1 MVFMKNF
8 PAMSHFTKSMRS
20 KVNLKQ
26 AEEVKK
32 CQLKLYAFLV
42 SSTNKEWRK
51 LSQNLKG
58 PNRDRQKGK
67 MEGGG
72 WYVSSKRS
80 GKW

>member
-8 PAMSHFTKSMRS
+8 LAMSHFTKSMRS
-20 KVNLKQ
+20 KVNLQQ

-42 SSTNKEWRK
+42 RSSTKKEWRK

-58 PNRDRQKGK
+58 PNRDGQKGK

-72 WYVSSKRS
+72 WYVSSK
-80 GKW
+80 